1 MPRNYFT
8 DDEIEELSK
17 SIWVK
22 KISKANIAFTNDF
35 KGEYVRL
42 LNKGVSPSKALES
55 LGINYKILG
64 QTRIDHLAERLKK
77 QSARPEGFDRKENS
91 SKGKKRKLTFDS
103 IEAKAAYYEEYA
115 KKLEQELDFTKKV
128 RALEEKY
135 IQNSARAKNSK

>member
-8 DDEIEELSK
+8 DEQMQELSK
-17 SIWVK
+17 SKWVK
-22 KISKANIAFTNDF
+22 NISKANIVFTNEF
-35 KGEYVRL
+35 KSEFVNL
-42 LNKGVSPSKALES
+42 LNSGFRPSQAVEQ
-55 LGINYKILG
+55 LGINHKLLG
-64 QTRIDHLAERLKK
+64 QFRIDRLVTRLKE
-77 QSARPEGFDRKENS
+77 QSKRPEGFDRKPNS

-135 IQNSARAKNSK
+135 IQSSARAKNSK

>member
-17 SIWVK
+17 SKWVK
-22 KISKANIAFTNDF
+22 KISKANIVFTNEF
-35 KGEYVRL
+35 KNEFVLL
-42 LNKGVSPSKALES
+42 LNNGVGPSRALES
-55 LGINYKILG
+55 LGINYKLLG
-64 QTRIDHLAERLKK
+64 KRRIDQLSNRLRK
-77 QSARPEGFDRKENS
+77 QSTRPEGFDRKENS
-91 SKGKKRKLTFDS
+91 SKSKKRKLTFDS

-135 IQNSARAKNSK
+135 IQSSARAKNSK